1 MNIQSAYVLDGCKP
15 LVAFCPAP
23 EGLARVAEDDMRLS
37 CLMLP
42 AAFGLACV
50 IMEAGAETYPSRPIT
65 MVVPFAAGAPVDTV
79 GRLIAERMRVSLGQP
94 IVLENISGAAGSLG
108 VGRAARAAP
117 DGYTLSLGNNSSHVL
132 NGAIYALPFDV
143 LKDFEPVALLASN
156 PQLIISKNDLPASD
170 LRGLIAWLRANP
182 DKASAGT
189 GGVGG
194 VSHIGGVFFQKETG
208 TRFQFVPYR
217 GTNLAQ
223 QDLLSGQIDLLFDQ
237 AVSALT
243 NVRAGK
249 IRAYAVTAKSRLA
262 SAPEIP
268 TVDEAG
274 LPGFYM
280 SVWNALWV
288 PKGTP
293 KEVIAKLNAAAM
305 DAIADPAVRQRLSD
319 LGLDIPPPDQQTPE
333 ALGAFHKAEVDKWWP
348 IIKAANIKVE

>member
-1 MNIQSAYVLDGCKP
+1 M
-15 LVAFCPAP
+15 
-23 EGLARVAEDDMRLS
+23 LAL
-37 CLMLP
+37 
-42 AAFGLACV
+42 GLACV
-50 IMEAGAETYPSRPIT
+50 APQAAAQPYPSRPIT

-94 IVLENISGAAGSLG
+94 IILENVSGAAGSLG
-108 VGRAARAAP
+108 VARAVHAAP
-117 DGYTLSLGNNSSHVL
+117 DGYTISLGNISSHVL
-132 NGAIYALPFDV
+132 NGAIYPLQFDA

-156 PQLIISKNDLPASD
+156 PQLIISNNALPANDLK
-170 LRGLIAWLRANP
+170 GLIAWLKANP

-189 GGVGG
+189 GGTGG
-194 VSHIGGVFFQKETG
+194 VAHVGGVFFQKETG

-223 QDLLSGQIDLLFDQ
+223 QDLIGGQIDLLFDQ

-243 NVRAGK
+243 NVKAGK
-249 IRAYAVTAKSRLA
+249 IRAYAVTAKTRLG
-262 SAPEIP
+262 SAPDIP

-293 KEVIAKLNAAAM
+293 KEIITKLNLAAKDAM
-305 DAIADPAVRQRLSD
+305 SDPVVHKRLD
-319 LGLDIPPPDQQTPE
+319 DMGLDIPALDQQTPE
-333 ALGAFHKAEVDKWWP
+333 ALGAFHKAEVEKWWP
-348 IIKAANIKVE
+348 IIKAANIKAE